1 MCGFNWELFMLK
13 SSRSRSKASWQIAP
27 HSRRSLLALM
37 PAMLLML
44 TLIAPMTASCQRRQ
58 TDQDRGTAE
67 LRALIDSSQGRPAA
81 ADLSRIESAYP
92 NTRAA
97 SLARFLRGYLYQSAQ
112 NYQAAIDALDAR
124 AIGATTALGD
134 YALFYRAESEAANGA
149 KSEALRDYGIVYT
162 QYPGSLRARESR
174 LRAAQMAIDL
184 GDPGSAI
191 KELSKMV
198 GDGDA
203 EAIYVTAQAH
213 EATGKNEQALKLYR
227 RIYYELPATR
237 ASVQAEA
244 RLAALGSPVKDN
256 PQSFEDERSRSD
268 ALFQSKQYAE
278 AAQAYDQL
286 IARFPEADRMDEI
299 QLRRGVSQLNAK
311 MPAQAVA
318 SLARVG
324 DRNAEMR
331 AETLFYQAEALR
343 RSNRPAESSV
353 MVDRLLSQHAKSK
366 WAQDALYNLA
376 RDLDKQNRDAEAVA
390 RYRQIVSLFPRSQY
404 AAEASYNL
412 GWQAY
417 LAKNYAEAARLLEQH
432 LATYRYPETKF
443 IGEAAFW
450 AGKAEER
457 LGNKARALALYETVN
472 ERYRYGYHG
481 YIAGIRA
488 EKLRKA
494 DSSLKPE
501 QARSGS
507 DLERIRSNVTYIER
521 VEETASGEES
531 DRVARA
537 DDFELIGLGDLAV
550 KELNAAIEGVP
561 TSPKLNLRLAQLYS
575 RRGEN
580 FQATLVL
587 RKGYPDIYSYRES
600 DVPREAWE
608 IMFPMIGWNTIKQEA
623 KRYGVDPYIAAGL
636 IRQESVFN
644 PNAISRVGARGL
656 MQVMPATGQQIS
668 RKQGTGA
675 ITTADLY
682 NPTIN
687 IKLGMSYLAQMLGQF
702 GRIEYAA
709 AAYNAGPGRA
719 RAWLAER
726 GGLDIEEWIEA
737 IPFTETRGYVQGVLR
752 YAANYRRFYKE

>member
-1 MCGFNWELFMLK
+1 MLEPV
-13 SSRSRSKASWQIAP
+13 RNRRKASRQPAP
-27 HSRRSLLALM
+27 HSRRALLASL
-37 PAMLLML
+37 PAMLLIFTMITPL
-44 TLIAPMTASCQRRQ
+44 TVSCQRRQ
-58 TDQDRGTAE
+58 TEPDRGAAE
-67 LRALIDSSQGRPAA
+67 LRALVESSQGRPTA

-92 NTRAA
+92 RTRAG
-97 SLARFLRGYLYQSAQ
+97 SLARFLRGYLYYSAQ
-112 NYQAAIDALDAR
+112 NYQAALDALDLR
-124 AIGATTALGD
+124 TIGADAALGD
-134 YALFYRAESEAANGA
+134 YALFYRAESEAASGA

-162 QYPGSLRARESR
+162 KYPDSLRARESK
-174 LRAAQMAIDL
+174 LRAAEMAIAL
-184 GDPGSAI
+184 GDPGSAV

-198 GDGDA
+198 EAGDA
-203 EAIYVTAQAH
+203 DAVYVTAQAY
-213 EATGKNEQALKLYR
+213 EATGKTEQAIKLYR
-227 RIYYELPATR
+227 HIYYEMPATR
-237 ASVQAEA
+237 ASVQAES

-256 PQSFEDERSRSD
+256 PGSFQEERLRSD
-268 ALFQSKQYAE
+268 ALFESKQYAD
-278 AAQAYDQL
+278 AARAYDQL
-286 IARFPEADRMDEI
+286 IARFPEADRLDEI
-299 QLRRGVSQLNAK
+299 QLRRGASQLNAK
-311 MPAQAVA
+311 MAAQAVT
-318 SLARVG
+318 SLARVSER
-324 DRNAEMR
+324 DPNLKAE
-331 AETLFYQAEALR
+331 ALFYQAEALR
-343 RSNRPAESSV
+343 RSTGDSPAGRAESSV
-353 MVDRLLSQHAKSK
+353 AVDRLLNQYPKSK

-376 RDLDKQNRDAEAVA
+376 RDLDKQDRDAEAAA
-390 RYRQIVSLFPRSQY
+390 RYRQILSLFPKSQY

-417 LAKNYAEAARLLEQH
+417 LAKNYAEAARQLEQH

-457 LGNKARALALYETVN
+457 LGNKARALALYEMIN

-488 EKLRKA
+488 EKLRGA
-494 DSSLKPE
+494 DSSLKAE
-501 QARSGS
+501 QAKPGT
-507 DLERIRSNVTYIER
+507 DLERIRRNVTYIER
-521 VEETASGEES
+521 VEETAKGEES
-531 DRVARA
+531 NRITRA
-537 DDFELIGLGDLAV
+537 DDFELIGLTELAV
-550 KELNAAIEGVP
+550 KELNAAIEAAP
-561 TSPKLNLRLAQLYS
+561 TSPKLNLRLAQLYA

-623 KRYGVDPYIAAGL
+623 RRYGIDPYIAAGL

-668 RKQGTGA
+668 KRQGIGA
-675 ITTADLY
+675 ITAADLY

-719 RAWLAER
+719 KAWLAAR
-726 GGLDIEEWIEA
+726 GGLDIEEWIESV
-737 IPFTETRGYVQGVLR
+737 PFSETRGYVQGVLR